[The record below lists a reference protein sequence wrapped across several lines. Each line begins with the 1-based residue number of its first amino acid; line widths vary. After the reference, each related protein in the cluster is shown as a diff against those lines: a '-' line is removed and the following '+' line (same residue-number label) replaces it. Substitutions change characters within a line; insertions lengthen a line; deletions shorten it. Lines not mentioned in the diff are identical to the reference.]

1 MKHFFIKQAVF
12 LPLIYFIPILIAG
25 FFAQDY
31 SHWGQHASELGI
43 NSMHSAVV
51 LFQTGI
57 LLTSLSMF
65 VMATG
70 LILNFGRKF
79 ILTASLVFLFAV
91 TFVSGAIVPIGSPWH
106 GLYGVGM
113 IVMILPFVFL
123 YEQKDL
129 MNKRTIHFLTLAA
142 GFLMFFYLW
151 TMVARLDPVNLRG
164 LTQRLFGIVV
174 FGWLALVAWHLDSVL
189 KRKSGSSF

>member
-1 MKHFFIKQAVF
+1 MTRMFIKQAVF
-12 LPLIYFIPILIAG
+12 LPVIYFVPILIAG

-43 NSMHSAVV
+43 NGNQSAVV
-51 LFQTGI
+51 FFQTGI

-65 VMATG
+65 VLATG

-79 ILTASLVFLFAV
+79 CLTASLIYLFGV

-113 IVMILPFVFL
+113 IVMILPFVFMI
-123 YEQKDL
+123 EKKDL
-129 MNKRTIHFLTLAA
+129 INRRVLGFLSLLA

-151 TMVARLDPVNLRG
+151 TMVARLDPASLRG

-174 FGWLALVAWHLDSVL
+174 FGWLALVAWHLDAVL
-189 KRKSGSSF
+189 KRKF

>member
-1 MKHFFIKQAVF
+1 MKRMFIRQAAF
-12 LPLIYFIPILIAG
+12 LPLIYFVPILIAG
-25 FFAQDY
+25 FFAHDY

-43 NSMHSAVV
+43 NGNRSAVIF
-51 LFQTGI
+51 FQAGI

-79 ILTASLVFLFAV
+79 LLTASLIILFGV

-106 GLYGVGM
+106 GLYGLGM

-123 YEQKDL
+123 YEKKEL
-129 MNKRTIHFLTLAA
+129 INKGALHYLTVAA

-151 TMVARLDPVNLRG
+151 AMVARLDPVQLRG

-174 FGWLALVAWHLDSVL
+174 FGWLAFVAWHLDSVV
-189 KRKSGSSF
+189 KRKSAISI